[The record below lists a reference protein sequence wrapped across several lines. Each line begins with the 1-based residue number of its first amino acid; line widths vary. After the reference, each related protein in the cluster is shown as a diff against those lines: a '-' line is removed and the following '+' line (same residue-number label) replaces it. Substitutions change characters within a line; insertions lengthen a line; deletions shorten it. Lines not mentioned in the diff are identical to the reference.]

1 MEDKAVEIGLIREIN
16 AAIKEGEETI
26 AASSNRKAH
35 RITGKGKDKKRKEI
49 LFGWV
54 VQQLYW
60 KREGITGRSV
70 RVGEKE

>member
-49 LFGWV
+49 LFG
-54 VQQLYW
+54 
-60 KREGITGRSV
+60 
-70 RVGEKE
+70 